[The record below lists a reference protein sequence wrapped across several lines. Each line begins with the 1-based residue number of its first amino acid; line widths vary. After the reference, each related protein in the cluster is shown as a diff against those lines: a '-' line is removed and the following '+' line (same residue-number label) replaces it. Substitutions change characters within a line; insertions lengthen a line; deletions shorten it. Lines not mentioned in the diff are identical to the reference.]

1 MSRCHHFGAPTHYC
15 IYAHPRDI
23 TMSSSLDALPFVL
36 VIPGRM
42 IIAAATSSA
51 DMCMGRDTHCCNRN
65 RTQEFCLFCIDL
77 LLWSEG
83 TIDKFMN
90 GYIAIVKALHIIL
103 VNIVRHSIVF
113 FIAHF
118 CPGMK

>member
-1 MSRCHHFGAPTHYC
+1 
-15 IYAHPRDI
+15 
-23 TMSSSLDALPFVL
+23 MSSSLDALPFVL

-51 DMCMGRDTHCCNRN
+51 DMCMGRVIHGCKRN
-65 RTQEFCLFCIDL
+65 RAQVFCLFCIGWV
-77 LLWSEG
+77 LWGEG